1 MEEKFLEFIFEKM
14 EDSDKFKFKSKELSR
29 LKFSRQN
36 QRKLL
41 DNYISKRVHPQS
53 SLELINLID
62 EYKDSIQDFDQCESK
77 MYFIKGFEV
86 AFDFFMSLS
95 QR

>member
-1 MEEKFLEFIFEKM
+1 MEESFLEFLFEKM
-14 EDSDKFKFKSKELSR
+14 EDSDKFNFKSKELSH
-29 LKFSRQN
+29 LKFTKQK
-36 QRKLL
+36 QKKLL

-53 SLELINLID
+53 SSELFKLID
-62 EYKDSIQDFDQCESK
+62 EYKESIRDFDQCESK

-95 QR
+95 IK